1 MGRVIADAR
10 LDGGPDVEAARF
22 AIQVIG
28 VKRERWKPAL
38 CFADQALEFDQVV
51 KAALAPRVIRRCCL
65 WAERRVR

>member
-10 LDGGPDVEAARF
+10 LDAGPDVEAARL

-38 CFADQALEFDQVV
+38 CFADQALEFTRWSR
-51 KAALAPRVIRRCCL
+51 LRSYP
-65 WAERRVR
+65 ES